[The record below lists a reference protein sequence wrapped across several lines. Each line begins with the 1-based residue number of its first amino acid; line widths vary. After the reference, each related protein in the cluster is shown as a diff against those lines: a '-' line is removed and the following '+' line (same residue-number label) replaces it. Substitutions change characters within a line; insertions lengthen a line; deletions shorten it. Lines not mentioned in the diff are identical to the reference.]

1 MNPRRTLLPKLFRAF
16 AAADI
21 PWCILRNQQQLFEES
36 DSDVDLLTTPAALP
50 VALQR
55 SRIVAQECGLTLV
68 QHARFINHTLV
79 FWDRQQ
85 HFVRIDFDTEQRWKR
100 YPVLAA
106 DTVLAARQAQED
118 YYVPHPAH
126 EAMILLTQAL
136 WRGQLSERY
145 AHRLQELGQTLQTSP
160 AAALEWAKISALDF
174 KRFTGPDASPLL
186 ADLRRELRAACWRRP
201 ARAWR
206 CLNYWVS
213 DACRLWS
220 RLRQPPGLSI
230 AASGITVTEAEAL
243 GQRLRILFPVNKSRI
258 VTAPLPC
265 DEVRRVRF
273 RGGLVVACLSGGAD
287 VRARSDSEADFHWR
301 RAGEG
306 QYAFHHAAS
315 GRSGTGGDVAD
326 FSAFI
331 CEVLAAQQNRLSPG

>member
-1 MNPRRTLLPKLFRAF
+1 MSPRRTFLEQLFRAF
-16 AAADI
+16 AAAGL
-21 PWCILRNQQQLFEES
+21 PWCVLRNQHALFEGS

-50 VALQR
+50 VALQQC
-55 SRIVAQECGLTLV
+55 RIVAQECGLTLV

-85 HFVRIDFDTEQRWKR
+85 QFVRIDFDTEQRWKR
-100 YPVLAA
+100 YPVLTA
-106 DTVLAARQAQED
+106 DTILAARQPQED

-145 AHRLQELGQTLQTSP
+145 AHRLQELGQVLQTTP
-160 AAALEWAKISALDF
+160 ATVLEWVKISALDF
-174 KRFTGPDASPLL
+174 KRFTGSDAGPLL
-186 ADLRRELRAACWRRP
+186 ADLRRDIRAACWRRP

-206 CLNYWVS
+206 GLNYWVS

-230 AASGITVTEAEAL
+230 AASGIAVTEAEAL

-258 VTAPLPC
+258 VTAPLPR

-273 RGGLVVACLSGGAD
+273 RGGLVVACLSEAD
-287 VRARSDSEADFHWR
+287 SSGTCDFPADFHWR
-301 RAGEG
+301 RVGAS
-306 QYAFHHAAS
+306 QYAFQHVAS
-315 GRSGTGGDVAD
+315 GRTGAGMAMTD
-326 FSAFI
+326 FAAFI
-331 CEVLAAQQNRLSPG
+331 CEVLAAQQNAVSPG